1 MLKIKRWL
9 SSSYGTHQFWYAISF
24 VFALVLFACQKPS
37 NNKKTTQKTTVHE
50 SADGYQKNEAKEK
63 SAKFT
68 PVMLGKLSSNDT
80 LQVDLDNSQISWIGR
95 KVTGEHSGSLHLS
108 NGWVVMDKNVLIG
121 GKFIFDMTSI
131 SNTDIES
138 PEWKLKLED
147 HLKSEDF
154 FNVDSF
160 PHVILEIKEHQP
172 LSDDQSTSNNQI
184 LADLTIRGIKQEL
197 SFPISL
203 QQSGSIFLAE
213 GTVDIDRTLYNI
225 HYKSGKFIE
234 DLGDKLIYDDFTVQF
249 MVQTEGNKK

>member
-1 MLKIKRWL
+1 MSLNNMMWL
-9 SSSYGTHQFWYAISF
+9 AVIFCAIF
-24 VFALVLFACQKPS
+24 FANL
-37 NNKKTTQKTTVHE
+37 
-50 SADGYQKNEAKEK
+50 
-63 SAKFT
+63 SAK
-68 PVMLGKLSSNDT
+68 DT

-108 NGWVVMDKNVLIG
+108 NGWVVIDKNALIG

-131 SNTDIES
+131 TNTDIES

-160 PHVILEIKEHQP
+160 PMAILEIKEHQL
-172 LSDDQSTSNNQI
+172 LSDDHSASNNQI

-203 QQSGSIFLAE
+203 QQSDSIFLAK

-225 HYKSGKFIE
+225 QYKSGKFIE
-234 DLGDKLIYDDFTVQF
+234 NLGDKLIYDDFMVKF
-249 MVQTEGNKK
+249 IVQTEGNKN